1 MDANAKLPNTSPA
14 HITLL
19 TGSDLLGL
27 FFRHFL
33 GEHGLHE
40 LSIARPDSPPPASD
54 LWLIDAGY
62 GDAELLSDFI
72 EQSGEG
78 TPIAL
83 VNIAE
88 EEAVWLLD
96 KHPMI
101 RGVFYNRATREQLLA
116 GIQVLLDGGDW
127 LPRPLM
133 ERLLGQL
140 RQMRQLSLNKVSLTE
155 REREILTLASKGLSN
170 AEIAAQLKLSPHTI
184 KSHVH
189 NLLRKIGASNRA
201 EAAFLLRNHLDWRE
215 QQSA

>member
-1 MDANAKLPNTSPA
+1 MDANANTNTLPA
-14 HITLL
+14 QITLL

-33 GEHGLHE
+33 GEHGPYQ
-40 LSIARPDSPPPASD
+40 LSIARPDAEPPASD
-54 LWLIDAGY
+54 LWLLDAGY
-62 GDAELLSDFI
+62 ASPRVLSQFI
-72 EQSGEG
+72 DQCGED
-78 TPIAL
+78 TPLAL

-88 EEAVWLLD
+88 GDAEWLLD
-96 KHPMI
+96 KHPTI
-101 RGVFYNRATREQLLA
+101 RGVFYTNATREQLLS
-116 GIQVLLDGGDW
+116 GIQVLLEGGDW

-140 RQMRQLSLNKVSLTE
+140 RQLRQVSASRVSLTL

-170 AEIAAQLKLSPHTI
+170 ADIAARLELSPHTI

-201 EAAFLLRNHLDWRE
+201 EAAFLLRNHLDWHE
-215 QQSA
+215 QRSA